1 MVGFS
6 GLSGLGNIVD
16 IRVVIIGILIFFTA
30 ILAIRGLYSTLDT
43 YRRKETRR
51 RLETV
56 SREARSEKIS
66 IIRTTALSAI
76 PWLNRL
82 LLRVP
87 KLKNIDTILKQ
98 AGIRL
103 PLGFFVL
110 LSLFF
115 AFLGFFVG
123 RLIASDLVFGVLGAG
138 FSGTLPTFY
147 VLRKKKKRM
156 QLFTKQLPDALE
168 LLGRSLKAGH
178 SFQSGIQLV
187 AHELPDPVGTEFEEV
202 FAEINY
208 GLSVPDALKN
218 LTKRVSSE
226 ELGFFVVSVVVQ
238 RETGG
243 NLAEMLDNIGR
254 LLRERFRL
262 FGKVKALAAE
272 GVASAW
278 VLSMIPFGLAFLFY
292 FINRDYILVLV
303 RDPWGKILTLVALAW
318 LFLVALA
325 WLFIG
330 IVIMRKFIR
339 IKI

>member
-1 MVGFS
+1 M
-6 GLSGLGNIVD
+6 D
-16 IRVVIIGILIFFTA
+16 IRVVIIGILIFFSA
-30 ILAIRGLYSTLDT
+30 ILAIWGLYSILDT
-43 YRRKETRR
+43 YRRKDTRR

-82 LLRVP
+82 LLSAP
-87 KLKNIDTILKQ
+87 KLKDIDTILKQ

-110 LSLFF
+110 LSLSF

-123 RLIASDLVFGVLGAG
+123 RLIASDLIFGLLGAG
-138 FSGTLPTFY
+138 FSGVLPAFY

-178 SFQSGIQLV
+178 SFPSGIKLV
-187 AHELPDPVGTEFEEV
+187 AHELPDPVGTEFGKV

-218 LTKRVSSE
+218 LTKRVDSE
-226 ELGFFVVSVVVQ
+226 DLRFFVVSAVIQ

-243 NLAEMLDNIGR
+243 NLAEMMDNIGR
-254 LLRERFRL
+254 LIRERFRL
-262 FGKVKALAAE
+262 LGKVKALAAE

-278 VLSMIPFGLAFLFY
+278 VLSVIPFGVAFLFY
-292 FINRDYILVLV
+292 VIRRDYILILA
-303 RDPWGKILTLVALAW
+303 RDPWGKILSLVALVW
-318 LFLVALA
+318 LF
-325 WLFIG
+325 FG
-330 IVIMRKFIR
+330 ICIMRKIIR

>member
-1 MVGFS
+1 M
-6 GLSGLGNIVD
+6 D
-16 IRVVIIGILIFFTA
+16 IRIVIIGILIFFTA
-30 ILAIRGLYSTLDT
+30 ILVIRGLYSTLDT
-43 YRRKETRR
+43 YKRKDTRR

-66 IIRTTALSAI
+66 IIRTTGLSTI

-87 KLKNIDTILKQ
+87 KLKNIDNILKQ

-103 PLGFFVL
+103 SVGFFVL

-115 AFLGFFVG
+115 GFLGFFVG
-123 RLIASDLVFGVLGAG
+123 RLIASDLVFGFLGAG
-138 FSGTLPTFY
+138 FLGVLPAFY

-178 SFQSGIQLV
+178 SFPSGIQLV
-187 AHELPDPVGTEFEEV
+187 AHEFPDPVGTEFGKV
-202 FAEINY
+202 FVEMNY

-218 LTKRVSSE
+218 LTKRVDSE
-226 ELGFFVVSVVVQ
+226 ELRFFVVSAVIQ
-238 RETGG
+238 RATGG
-243 NLAEMLDNIGR
+243 NLAEMMDNIGR
-254 LLRERFRL
+254 LIRERFRL
-262 FGKVKALAAE
+262 LGKVKALAAE

-278 VLSMIPFGLAFLFY
+278 VLSVIPFGVAFLFY
-292 FINRDYILVLV
+292 VIRRDYILVLV
-303 RDPWGKILTLVALAW
+303 RDPWGKILSLVGLVW
-318 LFLVALA
+318 LFL
-325 WLFIG
+325 G
-330 IVIMRKFIR
+330 ICIMRKIIR

>member
-1 MVGFS
+1 
-6 GLSGLGNIVD
+6 VD
-16 IRVVIIGILIFFTA
+16 IRVSIIIIGILIFFTA
-30 ILAIRGLYSTLDT
+30 ILVIRGLYSTLDT

-56 SREARSEKIS
+56 SRKARPEKIS
-66 IIRTTALSAI
+66 IIRTTVLSAI

-82 LLRVP
+82 LLSVP
-87 KLKNIDTILKQ
+87 KLKNIDAILKQ

-110 LSLFF
+110 LSLSFGF
-115 AFLGFFVG
+115 SGFFVG
-123 RLIASDLVFGVLGAG
+123 QLIASDFVFGVLGAG
-138 FSGTLPTFY
+138 FSGALPVFY

-156 QLFTKQLPDALE
+156 QLFAKQLPDALE

-178 SFQSGIQLV
+178 SFSSGVQLV
-187 AHELPDPVGTEFEEV
+187 AYELPDPVGTEFGKV
-202 FAEINY
+202 FAETNY

-218 LTKRVSSE
+218 LAKRVDCE
-226 ELGFFVVSVVVQ
+226 ELKFFVVSVIVQ

-243 NLAEMLDNIGR
+243 NLAEMLDNIGH
-254 LLRERFRL
+254 LLRERSKL

-278 VLSMIPFGLAFLFY
+278 VLSVIPFGLAFLFY
-292 FINRDYILVLV
+292 LINRDYILVLV
-303 RDPWGKILTLVALAW
+303 RDPWGKIVTLVALVW
-318 LFLVALA
+318 LFL
-325 WLFIG
+325 G
-330 IVIMRKFIR
+330 ICIMRKLIR